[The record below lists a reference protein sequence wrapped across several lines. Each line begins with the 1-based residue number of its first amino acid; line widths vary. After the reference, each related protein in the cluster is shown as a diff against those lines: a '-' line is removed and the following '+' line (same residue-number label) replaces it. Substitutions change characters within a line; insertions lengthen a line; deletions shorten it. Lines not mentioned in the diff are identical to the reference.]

1 VGGVHEFTVEDYR
14 QMANETI
21 KVGFIG
27 AGANTALRHIP
38 GLRAQEGVELVGV
51 ANRSLESSQ
60 TAADKYEIGE
70 AYPTWLDLVEDP
82 NIDAVCIGTWPYMHS
97 PVTLTAMD
105 NGKHV
110 LCEARMAVNAT
121 EARDMLAASIANPDL
136 VTQIVPPPH
145 LMACER
151 FLIELI
157 ADGYIGDIVNVN
169 ARVFDGSAFPD
180 SDTDAHWR
188 HIRELSGNNVMTTGI
203 WYENLMRLVGTA
215 SSVSA
220 IAQVVV
226 PHRRG
231 WDGSRQQMTIP
242 DQLDIIYSLSGGGTV
257 NLSVTTVSG
266 SFTPPTEIWIFGTE
280 GTLRIES
287 AGAREAPRVTG
298 ARRGDD
304 GMAELTVP
312 DDKVGSWRV
321 EEEFIN
327 AIRGIEPVTRS
338 NFVDSVKY
346 MEFTDAVQKSW
357 QSGSRIYLPGA

>member
-1 VGGVHEFTVEDYR
+1 
-14 QMANETI
+14 MANETI

-38 GLRAQEGVELVGV
+38 GFRAQEGVELVGV
-51 ANRSLESSQ
+51 ANRSLESSKI
-60 TAADKYEIGE
+60 AADKYEIGE

-82 NIDAVCIGTWPYMHS
+82 TIDAICIGTWPYMHS
-97 PVTLTAMD
+97 TVTLTALD

-110 LCEARMAVNAT
+110 LCEARMAMNAA
-121 EARDMLAASIANPDL
+121 EARDMLAASVANPDL

-151 FLIELI
+151 YVIELI
-157 ADGYIGDIVNVN
+157 ADGFIGDIVNVN
-169 ARVFDGSAFPD
+169 ARITTGSAFPD
-180 SDTDAHWR
+180 TDTDAHWR

-220 IAQVVV
+220 NAQVVV
-226 PHRRG
+226 PHRRS

-242 DQLDIIYSLSGGGTV
+242 DQLDVIYTLSGGGTV
-257 NLSVTTVSG
+257 NLSVTAASG
-266 SFTPPTEIWIFGTE
+266 PFVPPTEIWIFGTE
-280 GTLRIES
+280 GTVHIET
-287 AGAREAPRVTG
+287 GEPGEDPRVTG
-298 ARRGDD
+298 ARRGDED
-304 GMAELTVP
+304 MATLVVP
-312 DDKVGSWRV
+312 DDKRGSWRV

-338 NFVDSVKY
+338 NFTDSVKY
-346 MEFTDAVQKSW
+346 MEFTDALQQSW
-357 QSGSRIYLPGA
+357 QTGTRVYLPGA

>member
-1 VGGVHEFTVEDYR
+1 
-14 QMANETI
+14 MANEAI

-51 ANRSLESSQ
+51 ANRSLESSKV
-60 TAADKYEIGE
+60 AADKYEIGE

-97 PVTLTAMD
+97 TISLTAMD

-110 LCEARMAVNAT
+110 LCEARMAMNAA
-121 EARDMLAASIANPDL
+121 EARDMLAASVANPDL

-151 FLIELI
+151 YLIELI
-157 ADGYIGDIVNVN
+157 SDGYIGDVVNVN
-169 ARVFDGSAFPD
+169 VRVFDGDSYPD
-180 SDTDAHWR
+180 SSTDAHWR
-188 HIRELSGNNVMTTGI
+188 HMRELSGNNVMTLGI

-215 SSVSA
+215 SSVM
-220 IAQVVV
+220 AQAQIVV
-226 PHRRG
+226 PHRNG
-231 WDGSRQQMTIP
+231 PDGDRYQMTIP
-242 DQLDIIYSLSGGGTV
+242 DQVDVIYSLSGGGTV
-257 NLSVTTVSG
+257 NISMSTVFG
-266 SFTPPTEIWIFGTE
+266 PFAPPTEIWIFGSE
-280 GTLRIES
+280 GTIRVEVIGGGED
-287 AGAREAPRVTG
+287 PRVTG

-304 GMAELTVP
+304 AMSELIVP
-312 DDKVGSWRV
+312 DDKRGSWRV

-338 NFVDSVKY
+338 NFTDSVKY

-357 QSGSRIYLPGA
+357 QSGTRIYLPNV